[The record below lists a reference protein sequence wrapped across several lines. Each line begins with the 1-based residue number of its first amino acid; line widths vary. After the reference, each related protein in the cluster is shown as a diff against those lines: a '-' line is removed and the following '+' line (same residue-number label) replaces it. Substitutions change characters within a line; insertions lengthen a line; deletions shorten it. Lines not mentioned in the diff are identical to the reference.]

1 MMMMVMVMVMTM
13 TASVCVCAPFHRDEY
28 PIHRWLALNE
38 TERANQLE
46 ASAAS
51 LSCLPAKVVVS
62 RMGDGTRNEFNIC
75 TADSCDLIVLP
86 AKQIWLFQR
95 KGV

>member
-1 MMMMVMVMVMTM
+1 MMMMVMVMTM
-13 TASVCVCAPFHRDEY
+13 TVSVCVPLHCDEY
-28 PIHRWLALNE
+28 PVPRWLALNE

-62 RMGDGTRNEFNIC
+62 RMGDGTGNEFNIC
-75 TADSCDLIVLP
+75 TADSCNLIDVP
-86 AKQIWLFQR
+86 AKQI
-95 KGV
+95 